1 MQASEQ
7 GLACGMELYQIRYFI
22 ALCSTLNF
30 TRAAEACN
38 VSQPSLTRAIQ
49 KVEEELGGELFR
61 RERSRTHLSELGRNM
76 QPFLQQS
83 YDSALA
89 AKVQAEMYGRG
100 ETSVLRLG
108 LSKTIDIVLV
118 LPVLRELAR
127 TMTGLDLHLVRR
139 PAAEVMR
146 LLEEGELELAVT
158 AASENTWER
167 LDQWQ
172 LFAENFMLLA
182 GKHHPFGDKNEVALD
197 ELAGQNVVSRPYCEH
212 ATALASI
219 LDKRRI
225 TMKAHC
231 ELNDE
236 TDLRAIVGEGLG
248 IGIAPRSLEVP
259 EGVAAIPIKDA
270 KLKRTVSLFA
280 VAGRRYTP
288 AAAAFVSLMR
298 AADWSQRSH

>member
-1 MQASEQ
+1 
-7 GLACGMELYQIRYFI
+7 MELYQIRYFI

-38 VSQPSLTRAIQ
+38 VSQPSLTRAI
-49 KVEEELGGELFR
+49 KKLEEELGGELFR

-89 AKVQAEMYGRG
+89 AKAQAEMYGRG

-108 LSKTIDIVLV
+108 LSKTIDISLV

-127 TMTGLDLHLVRR
+127 VMTGLDLHLVRR
-139 PAAEVMR
+139 PAAAIMQ

-158 AASENTWER
+158 AVGENSWER
-167 LDQWQ
+167 LNRWH
-172 LFAENFMLLA
+172 LFAESFVLFA
-182 GKHHPFGDKNEVALD
+182 GKQHAFGDRDEVTLD

-212 ATALASI
+212 AAALVSI
-219 LDKRRI
+219 LDERHI
-225 TMKAHC
+225 ATEVHC

-236 TDLRAIVGEGLG
+236 TDLSAVVGEGLG
-248 IGIAPRSLEVP
+248 IGIAPRSLAVP
-259 EGVAAIPIKDA
+259 DDVMALPIKDA
-270 KLKRTVSLFA
+270 QLRRTVSLFA
-280 VAGRRYTP
+280 VAGRRHSP
-288 AAAAFVSLMR
+288 AATAFVRLMR
-298 AADWSQRSH
+298 SADWSQRAQ